1 MTVSVQKLVKC
12 SRGANHRSLSKLV
25 GKKNKQKTQSN
36 GEDSMCRL
44 DLGQLSR
51 HSHHFSSSYIFSP
64 ASKTS

>member
-12 SRGANHRSLSKLV
+12 SCGANQRSLSKVV
-25 GKKNKQKTQSN
+25 GKTLSN

-51 HSHHFSSSYIFSP
+51 HSHHFSSSYNSSP